1 MHKSV
6 FYSYMMTRI
15 VLGYTLFMSGLKLG
29 EGSKGVVLIELRHRK
44 LGMLAIAMYLFRV
57 RNWFLVPGVFM
68 LLMGSSVAQA
78 ETLRGLSQLHNLQPR
93 SIAFQNNPLQ
103 QSGALNFSTKAPV
116 EIVYSS
122 PTQSKQTWAS
132 QRLWLIWGLL
142 GSCLVIALLLGSFW
156 FQRQR
161 LKEKMSELDKAYNQ
175 LHEAQEIAQ
184 MGSWSRDFSTG
195 ESYWSPEAR
204 KVLAL
209 GEDQASFKHYE
220 TLIHPED
227 FEHVLETIANAY
239 HKGGAYVCEHRVI
252 CPDGVERYISLAG
265 QVFLDSEGS
274 SPVRETGTVQDVT
287 LRREAEAAIKVSE
300 IKLRSILEAAPYPI
314 MICESTDRFEVR
326 YANQSTYYLFE
337 MDLNVGLPQIDIL
350 KFWVHEDDR
359 LKFQE
364 QLRSEKELSN
374 FEILMKTS
382 KGKVFWGMISA
393 TDMDFGGEHA
403 LFISLLDVTDR
414 RLIQEELERL
424 ATTDPLT
431 GILNRRSFFEY
442 SYKEVRRAV
451 RYQYPFCLLMMDI
464 DYFKQVNDTYGH
476 AFGDQVL
483 QRFTEV
489 VIDCLRE
496 EDIFGRIGGEEFAAV
511 LVASNNEG
519 GYIVA
524 ERIRKQWEETT
535 FEIEG
540 KIVSFSV
547 SIGVS
552 ELLNER
558 ESVEMVLERADK
570 AVYSSK
576 ESGRN
581 CVTVLGGAEDSTP
594 STKIQN

>member
-1 MHKSV
+1 MLVLLLGSP
-6 FYSYMMTRI
+6 I
-15 VLGYTLFMSGLKLG
+15 V
-29 EGSKGVVLIELRHRK
+29 
-44 LGMLAIAMYLFRV
+44 
-57 RNWFLVPGVFM
+57 
-68 LLMGSSVAQA
+68 QA
-78 ETLRGLSQLHNLQPR
+78 ESLLGASLFNAIQPQYKH
-93 SIAFQNNPLQ
+93 FQSFQ
-103 QSGALNFSTKAPV
+103 HWQTSALEFSSKAPV
-116 EIVYSS
+116 EIVYSA
-122 PTQSKQTWAS
+122 PNQSKQTWAN

-156 FQRQR
+156 IQRLR
-161 LKEKMSELDKAYNQ
+161 LKEKMKELDKAYNQ

-195 ESYWSPEAR
+195 DSYWSPEAR

-209 GEDQASFKHYE
+209 GDDQASFKHYE

-252 CPDGVERYISLAG
+252 CPDGAERHISLAG
-265 QVFLDSEGS
+265 QVFLDNDGS
-274 SPVRETGTVQDVT
+274 SPVRETGTVQDIT

-314 MICESTDRFEVR
+314 MICESTDRLEVR

-364 QLRSEKELSN
+364 QLRTEKELSN

-393 TDMDFGGEHA
+393 TDMEFGGEHA

-431 GILNRRSFFEY
+431 GILNRRSFFEFAH
-442 SYKEVRRAV
+442 KEVRRAV

-483 QRFTEV
+483 QRFTEA

-511 LVASNNEG
+511 LVASDSEG

-524 ERIRKQWEETT
+524 ERLRKYWEETT

-581 CVTVLGGAEDSTP
+581 CVTVLGGAEDSKS
-594 STKIQN
+594 STKIQK